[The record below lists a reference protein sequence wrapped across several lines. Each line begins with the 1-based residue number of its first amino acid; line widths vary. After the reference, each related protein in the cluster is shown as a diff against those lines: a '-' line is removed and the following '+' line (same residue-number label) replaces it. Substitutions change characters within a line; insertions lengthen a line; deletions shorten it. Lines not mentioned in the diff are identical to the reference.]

1 MEGVLVNFITDSV
14 LAWYYMI
21 FDKQEIIVSATSD
34 PIVEEAWD
42 KVDTIKAIEKEYPG
56 LKQHQ
61 MVKSNKKIVAGTEYY
76 DTNNDLQVRGS
87 ENEIRRITYADNPNV
102 TEGRPHFQHIEEFAS
117 FLLTRK
123 GSLKNCLGQ
132 SKGSWKVMGQLRRP
146 S

>member
-1 MEGVLVNFITDSV
+1 
-14 LAWYYMI
+14 
-21 FDKQEIIVSATSD
+21 
-34 PIVEEAWD
+34 
-42 KVDTIKAIEKEYPG
+42 
-56 LKQHQ
+56 

-102 TEGRPHFQHIEEFAS
+102 TRGVVHFQHIEEFAS

-123 GSLKNCLGQ
+123 RLTENCLGQ

>member
-1 MEGVLVNFITDSV
+1 
-14 LAWYYMI
+14 
-21 FDKQEIIVSATSD
+21 
-34 PIVEEAWD
+34 
-42 KVDTIKAIEKEYPG
+42 
-56 LKQHQ
+56 

-102 TEGRPHFQHIEEFAS
+102 TRGVVRTSSILKSLHL
-117 FLLTRK
+117 FLLTRER
-123 GSLKNCLGQ
+123 LTENCLGQ

>member
-1 MEGVLVNFITDSV
+1 
-14 LAWYYMI
+14 
-21 FDKQEIIVSATSD
+21 
-34 PIVEEAWD
+34 
-42 KVDTIKAIEKEYPG
+42 
-56 LKQHQ
+56 

-102 TEGRPHFQHIEEFAS
+102 TRRRPHFQHIEEFAS
-117 FLLTRK
+117 FPSHPKRLTE
-123 GSLKNCLGQ
+123 NCLGQ

>member
-1 MEGVLVNFITDSV
+1 V
-14 LAWYYMI
+14 
-21 FDKQEIIVSATSD
+21 
-34 PIVEEAWD
+34 
-42 KVDTIKAIEKEYPG
+42 VDTIKAIEKEYPG

-102 TEGRPHFQHIEEFAS
+102 TRGVRTSSILKSLHL

-123 GSLKNCLGQ
+123 GSLKT
-132 SKGSWKVMGQLRRP
+132 V
-146 S
+146 